1 MQDSNTPPVVIT
13 LPQLSFA
20 ERFKP
25 LHDTLVDP
33 EGLFSGAQMH
43 SDLLALIPLAK
54 AQGDHSAELAQLY
67 AALALLQGKRD
78 EWEDQQHYGDL
89 ALAIQQHNPVLPA
102 DEVLGLHYSLSL
114 GAGELE
120 QPERAIE
127 HLRAAIALL
136 PQDKRLTPRQQFGL
150 RQELGYWL
158 HEQGRY
164 SEALAYNQQL
174 LADAE
179 AVFGPDEADLTGMLT
194 NLAQN
199 TYELKQFT
207 QSEAYLQRV
216 VSLSRQ
222 HGKFDIEFEGLFQL
236 GVLAHEQGDNATAE
250 RYFHQRVA
258 LAKQA
263 EEGYWLERAEDDLTE
278 FKQRSGG

>member
-1 MQDSNTPPVVIT
+1 MQDSSNPPVVVSV
-13 LPQLSFA
+13 PQQSFA

-33 EGLFSGAQMH
+33 DGMFSGSQMH
-43 SDLLALIPLAK
+43 SDLEALIPLAK
-54 AQGDHSAELAQLY
+54 AQGDNSAELAQLY

-78 EWEDQQHYGDL
+78 EWDDQQRYGDL
-89 ALAIQQHNPVLPA
+89 ALAIQQHNSVLPP
-102 DEVLGLHYSLSL
+102 DEVLGLHYSLSM

-136 PQDKRLTPRQQFGL
+136 PQDKSLSPRQQFGL

-158 HEQGRY
+158 HVQHKY

-179 AVFGPDEADLTGMLT
+179 AAFGPDEADLTGMLT

-222 HGKFDIEFEGLFQL
+222 HGKFDIEFDGLFQL

-250 RYFHQRVA
+250 RYFNQRVE
-258 LAKQA
+258 LARK
-263 EEGYWLERAEDDLTE
+263 EDDDYWLERAEEDLAE